1 MNKEFLV
8 GYLILFAIAALVSFV
23 LSLVLRGLSG
33 VLRLRAVGKDG
44 KTMPLVGGLA
54 IFLCIF
60 VFFLFLLCFTIAPM
74 GDMFSF
80 YPYFLCFII
89 PYFLLGLLDD
99 IVRRPWTKLM
109 GFLPAVGFCWLLYF
123 LTDAHFYY
131 YNYKNAYSIPL
142 LLFGTLFFS
151 SSYNLLDN
159 ADGHCATAVL
169 GLLCGFV
176 FIPDTIDM
184 DLLLVFIPGTIL
196 GFLLLDLPGKAKIR
210 LGNAGGL
217 MLGAAAFFLTYT
229 MACEQRIGIDLK
241 IAFIFAFLA
250 YPLYDTITMILLKA
264 KRWQDPVEH
273 YSHRLM
279 RGGFSLWLVNG
290 LVFLL
295 SGPLP
300 FAFYRFLPRTLFLAC
315 PFVIWGIL
323 LFADVLAASLA
334 EMGGNS
340 SKSA

>member
-1 MNKEFLV
+1 MKKDFLV
-8 GYLILFAIAALVSFV
+8 GYLIIFAIAAFVTCV
-23 LSLVLRGLSG
+23 LSLLLRGVSG
-33 VLRLRAVGKDG
+33 VLRLRVVGKDG

-60 VFFLFLLCFTIAPM
+60 VFFLFLLFTIAPM

-99 IVRRPWTKLM
+99 IVRRPWTKLI
-109 GFLPAVGFCWLLYF
+109 GFLPAVGLCWLLYF
-123 LTDAHFYY
+123 LTDDLYYY
-131 YNYKNAYSIPL
+131 YNYENAYSIQL

-151 SSYNLLDN
+151 NSYNLLDN

-169 GLLCGFV
+169 GLLCGLA

-184 DLLLVFIPGTIL
+184 YLLFVFIPGTIL
-196 GFLLLDLPGKAKIR
+196 GFLLLALPGKAKIR

-217 MLGAAAFFLTYT
+217 MLGATAFFLTYT
-229 MACEQRIGIDLK
+229 MACEQRIGLDLK

-250 YPLYDTITMILLKA
+250 YPLYDTITTMILLKA
-264 KRWQDPVEH
+264 KRWQDPVDH

-300 FAFYRFLPRTLFLAC
+300 FAFYRFLPCALFLAC

-323 LFADVLAASLA
+323 FFADVLAALLA
-334 EMGGNS
+334 KRAGKS
-340 SKSA
+340 SEVA